1 VKKEPSRIA
10 ASGLLH
16 KYQRCPGFTSE
27 EFAMNRLN
35 GKVAVITGAGAGIGR
50 ATAELFAEEGAAV
63 LIAERDE
70 SSGREAAEQI
80 KRAGGQALFVRT
92 DVSDEAS
99 AKHMA
104 AQAVSAFGAIHVL
117 VNNAAIFILKGI
129 DATPEE
135 WRPMLD
141 INIMGP
147 ALVAKHVVPA
157 IRGAGG
163 GSIVNLASISSFIA
177 QPNYVTYNTTKAAI
191 LGMTRC
197 MAMDLAPHNIRVN
210 SVCPGVVWTQIVEKQ
225 AKAMGL
231 DKAAADVH
239 PQWAGAQLI
248 QRCAD
253 PREIA
258 HAILFLAS
266 DDASFITGSHLMA
279 DGGYTAK

>member
-1 VKKEPSRIA
+1 
-10 ASGLLH
+10 
-16 KYQRCPGFTSE
+16 
-27 EFAMNRLN
+27 MNRLKA
-35 GKVAVITGAGAGIGR
+35 KVAVITGAGAGIGR
-50 ATAELFAEEGAAV
+50 ATAQLFAEEGASV
-63 LIAERDE
+63 VIAERDI
-70 SSGREAAEQI
+70 SSGREAAHEI
-80 KRAGGQALFVRT
+80 ERAGGKALFVHT
-92 DVSDEAS
+92 DVSDESS
-99 AKHMA
+99 AARMA
-104 AQAVSAFGAIHVL
+104 AEAVAHFGAIHVL

-129 DATPEE
+129 EATPEE

-157 IRGAGG
+157 IQKAGG

-177 QPNYVTYNTTKAAI
+177 QPNFVTYNTTKAAI

-210 SVCPGVVWTQIVEKQ
+210 SVCPGVVWTQIVERQ
-225 AKAMGL
+225 ARDMGL
-231 DKAAADVH
+231 DRAAADVH
-239 PQWAGAQLI
+239 PAWAGAQLI
-248 QRCAD
+248 QRCAE

-266 DDASFITGSHLMA
+266 EDASFITGSHLMA

>member
-1 VKKEPSRIA
+1 
-10 ASGLLH
+10 
-16 KYQRCPGFTSE
+16 
-27 EFAMNRLN
+27 MNRLK

-63 LIAERDE
+63 VIAERDE
-70 SSGREAAEQI
+70 STGREAAERDQASRRKGPFRAHRRVRRV
-80 KRAGGQALFVRT
+80 KRQR
-92 DVSDEAS
+92 S
-99 AKHMA
+99 MA
-104 AQAVSAFGAIHVL
+104 AEAVAAFGAIHVL

-147 ALVAKHVVPA
+147 ALVAKHVVP
-157 IRGAGG
+157 GDPAGG
-163 GSIVNLASISSFIA
+163 RRLDR
-177 QPNYVTYNTTKAAI
+177 QP
-191 LGMTRC
+191 
-197 MAMDLAPHNIRVN
+197 
-210 SVCPGVVWTQIVEKQ
+210 
-225 AKAMGL
+225 GL
-231 DKAAADVH
+231 DLVVH
-239 PQWAGAQLI
+239 RPAEFRHLQHHQGGDPGDDPLHGDGPGSRQHPRQLCLSRRRLDPDRRDGKPRRWASTARRPTSIPQWAGAQLI
-248 QRCAD
+248 QRCAE